1 MAERKSNLSISK
13 NFLNFQQ
20 GRYPSKE
27 IDKTFSKGGFIMW
40 KCQILKKGVQGVFT
54 RLLVE
59 PNGLPRIQDP
69 QMFDRSKFEVLL

>member
-1 MAERKSNLSISK
+1 
-13 NFLNFQQ
+13 
-20 GRYPSKE
+20 
-27 IDKTFSKGGFIMW
+27 MW
-40 KCQILKKGVQGVFT
+40 KCQILKKGVQWVFT